1 MREPGLDGR
10 TGDGG
15 RVYQAA
21 RDINSSTSTH
31 VRVSGW
37 AVLAA
42 VVAVAAGAVGVYGLT
57 AERSERGSGPITP
70 LSSVSP
76 SAQDTAAGGAFG
88 QPGITADP
96 GVPSSAGTPTGSPG
110 GAAREAS
117 SGSAEQWQGTLAVSA
132 EGGKEL
138 DGGHP
143 VQSSASSLAGPDISV
158 GTLGDGMR
166 AFTGSGAIELWKGSG
181 GEPGEA
187 ACAETADA
195 GGEPYGVKLRQGT
208 VLCLRTDEGRVARLK
223 VTRLP
228 QDFMSAVEFEA
239 VVWKAADGQGG

>member
-1 MREPGLDGR
+1 MRGPGLDGR

-21 RDINSSTSTH
+21 RDINSSKFTH

-42 VVAVAAGAVGVYGLT
+42 VAAVAAGAAGVYVLT
-57 AERSERGSGPITP
+57 ADRSERGSGPVTP

-76 SAQDTAAGGAFG
+76 SPQDPAAGGAFG

-96 GVPSSAGTPTGSPG
+96 RVRSSGGTPTVTPG

-117 SGSAEQWQGTLAVSA
+117 SGSAVQWQGTLAVSSA
-132 EGGKEL
+132 GGKEL
-138 DGGHP
+138 DGSHP
-143 VQSSASSLAGPDISV
+143 VQSSSSSLAGPDISV
-158 GTLGDGMR
+158 GTLDGMR

-223 VTRLP
+223 VTGLP